1 MNRYTVTWT
10 DSAQAVL
17 ASLWNDNPAVR
28 QEISDAANEIDRT
41 LAISGAHGG
50 EQLPGRQRHFARPPL
65 AVLFIVEEQDR
76 RIDVTAVKF
85 WER

>member
-1 MNRYTVTWT
+1 MHRFTVTWT

-28 QEISDAANEIDRT
+28 QEISDSANEIDRT
-41 LAISGAHGG
+41 LAKCGDEVG
-50 EQLPGRQRHFARPPL
+50 EQLPGRQRHLALPPL
-65 AVLFIVEEQDR
+65 AILFIVEEQDR